1 MADDDLS
8 TRLVE
13 SINASY
19 GVHAGHRAA
28 HAKGVLCAATLHPS
42 AEATALSRAAHL
54 CGPPVRAHVRFSNG
68 SGDPGTPD
76 AARDGRGMAVKFYLP
91 DSTTTDLVAL
101 SLPAFFARTPEDLL
115 AFNEARR
122 VDPTTGQPDLARVG
136 AYLGEHPEAMTAVNA
151 AITHPIPSSYAALA
165 YHALHAY
172 RFDAADGTV
181 RHGRYHLIP
190 EDGEDRLSDEDAAA
204 RPADYLR
211 EELTLRLERGP
222 ALFHLR
228 VELAEADDPVD
239 DPTAVWPDGR
249 TLIELGRLEITGLA
263 FDRDRDGDVL
273 VFDPTR
279 VTDGIGLT
287 DDPILLARPGAY
299 AVSVARRTAAGHL
312 NGSAPASTLR
322 C

>member
-1 MADDDLS
+1 MDDDLS

-13 SINASY
+13 SIHGAY

-28 HAKGVLCAATLHPS
+28 HAKGVLCAATFHPS
-42 AEATALSRAAHL
+42 AEAAAVSRAAHL
-54 CGPPVRAHVRFSNG
+54 SGPPVRAHVRFSNG
-68 SGDPGTPD
+68 SGDPAAPD

-122 VDPTTGQPDLARVG
+122 ADPTTGQPDFARVG
-136 AYLGEHPEAMTAVNA
+136 AYLAEHPEAMTAVNA
-151 AITHPIPSSYAALA
+151 AITLPIPASYSALT
-165 YHALHAY
+165 YHAIHAY
-172 RFDAADGTV
+172 RFEAADGTV
-181 RHGRYHLIP
+181 RHGRYHLVP
-190 EDGEDRLSDEDAAA
+190 EDGEPHLTDEEAAA
-204 RPADYLR
+204 RPPDYLR
-211 EELTLRLERGP
+211 DELASRFERHP
-222 ALFHLR
+222 AVFHLD
-228 VELAEADDPVD
+228 VELAESDDPVD

-249 TLIELGRLEITGLA
+249 TVIHLGRLQITELA

-287 DDPILLARPGAY
+287 ADPILLARPGAY
-299 AVSVARRTAAGHL
+299 SISIAERTAAPTTT
-312 NGSAPASTLR
+312 A
-322 C
+322 